1 MSFWNRLVERFRAGE
16 GEEIDWEALLIEADL
31 GVKLAT
37 EWVDDLKDKGLSRTP
52 ERAEKLLR
60 EKMTGLVRIPP
71 PLPIKQKPEVILL
84 IGVNGSGKTT
94 TAAKLAARA
103 KQESKS
109 VHLGAADTFRAAA
122 TEQLEAWGAPCLE
135 IPGDELRPPSTDPAA
150 VAVKSLFA
158 AQEAKADLLIIDT
171 AGRQANKRNLLL
183 ELQKI
188 KRSLQKK
195 AESVPHHT
203 WLVADGTTG
212 SGVLAQAKEFHE
224 AVGLT
229 GLIVTKLDG
238 SARGGMVAA
247 VRAEIGLPTYYVG
260 RGEKSEDLK
269 RFGMRRSSSRASSRI
284 DGTRGDSRPTIRG
297 YSLRMSDERFLRRAL
312 DLAQLGSGLTFP
324 NPRVGAVLVHG
335 GKIIGEGFHLR
346 VGNARTRKCTPSPMR
361 KSTATAS
368 RARRSTSRSSRA
380 PRRDARRPARA

>member
-37 EWVDDLKDKGLSRTP
+37 EWVDDLKEMGLSRTP

-60 EKMTGLVRIPP
+60 EKMTALVRIPP

-94 TAAKLAARA
+94 PAAKLAARA
-103 KQESKS
+103 KQEGKS

-122 TEQLEAWGAPCLE
+122 TEQLEAWGARLV
-135 IPGDELRPPSTDPAA
+135 IPVTTAPQGTDPAA

-158 AQEAKADLLIIDT
+158 AQEAKDDLLIIDT

-195 AESVPHHT
+195 TEGVPHHT

-229 GLIVTKLDG
+229 GLIVTRLDG

-247 VRAEIGLPTYYVG
+247 VRAEVGLPTYYLG
-260 RGEKSEDLK
+260 RGEKPEDLK
-269 RFGMRRSSSRASSRI
+269 RFA
-284 DGTRGDSRPTIRG
+284 
-297 YSLRMSDERFLRRAL
+297 A
-312 DLAQLGSGLTFP
+312 
-324 NPRVGAVLVHG
+324 
-335 GKIIGEGFHLR
+335 GEF
-346 VGNARTRKCTPSPMR
+346 VESFFA
-361 KSTATAS
+361 
-368 RARRSTSRSSRA
+368 
-380 PRRDARRPARA
+380 D